1 MGQCPRND
9 LRRGGDVRTES
20 PWAHAALLRHLTTNG
35 SEGMRWKL
43 LEIRVEGTWLV
54 SFLRQMILKHD
65 VKVCMLMVMIQW
77 RGRNGWCKGQRGCL
91 REWGSTRVRK
101 NGLQVGE
108 KEQVN
113 SPGR

>member
-1 MGQCPRND
+1 
-9 LRRGGDVRTES
+9 
-20 PWAHAALLRHLTTNG
+20 
-35 SEGMRWKL
+35 MRWKL

-77 RGRNGWCKGQRGCL
+77 RGRNGWWKSQRGYL

-101 NGLQVGE
+101 NGLQVVE